1 MFQLK
6 NKFVLGLFLLMLAGC
21 FADVQEDNLSNDS
34 NVTREGKTKVL
45 KKDNENVPKVKKNK
59 PVFGNNPSRDLS
71 DIWWKKG
78 AKLNAPTVGY
88 YLEKIKQADFAQP
101 LEIINQS
108 FGLVQMDVIGK
119 NPAAP
124 GEIKKYI
131 QHLDDA
137 PSSYFCSDRT
147 GICRF
152 SENIKGFRF
161 TPTIG
166 YQGVVPLYPS
176 FDPEGLEAE
185 LYDVT
190 ISFISPM
197 NQSVDLDPNNPD
209 LDLLAIQYE
218 FASGVKYLSD
228 NQLIPFKYTKEI
240 ENAIFEAL
248 DIFSPNFERYE
259 PKILA
264 IENGLIL
271 HLTVWRQDIYIDVSP
286 EQYE

>member
-1 MFQLK
+1 MFPLK
-6 NKFVLGLFLLMLAGC
+6 NKFVLSLFLLMLAGC
-21 FADVQEDNLSNDS
+21 FTDVKEDNLSDDS
-34 NVTREGKTKVL
+34 NVIREENAIVAEE
-45 KKDNENVPKVKKNK
+45 KKESFFSKNLSK
-59 PVFGNNPSRDLS
+59 DLS
-71 DIWWKKG
+71 DLWWQKG

-88 YLEKIKQADFAQP
+88 YLKKIEQADFAQP
-101 LEIINQS
+101 LEINQS

-137 PSSYFCSDRT
+137 PSSYFCSERT

-176 FDPEGLEAE
+176 FDPEGLGAE

-190 ISFISPM
+190 ISFLSPM

-248 DIFSPNFERYE
+248 DVFSPNFERYE